1 MTDLASELEALKTQ
15 MATLMA
21 ATGENESLQ
30 MSSIWIV
37 FDATKTGVWCSKTD
51 CPKLGRDVTFDV
63 AEEVETDDGI
73 EAIIKTGLSK
83 DEADSYENKKKRIG
97 SPTLKHHDLGVIASF
112 TSKKKATDFIE
123 RYFKLNQR
131 KFEELNRQGLGTPDI
146 CLSEIIVN
154 E

>member
-97 SPTLKHHDLGVIASF
+97 SPTLNHHDLGVIASF

>member
-1 MTDLASELEALKTQ
+1 MTDIASELEALKTQ